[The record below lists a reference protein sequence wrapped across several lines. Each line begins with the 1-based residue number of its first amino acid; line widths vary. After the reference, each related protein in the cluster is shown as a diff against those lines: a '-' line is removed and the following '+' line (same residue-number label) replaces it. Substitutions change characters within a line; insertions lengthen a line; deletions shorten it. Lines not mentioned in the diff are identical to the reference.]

1 MIEDADFESR
11 VEAALEELRRGQMVI
26 LMDDADRENEGD
38 LVAAAEKCT
47 AETINFMTR
56 HARGLVCVSLSP
68 DRLHELNLPPMSPES
83 NALHGTAFT
92 VSVDAAKGTTTGI
105 SAADRART
113 VQVLVDP
120 ASKPR
125 DLVRPGH
132 VFPLR
137 AEPGGVLKRVGQTEG
152 SLDLCQMAG
161 LGPAAVICEIMDEDG
176 SMARLPELRAF
187 AAAHRLQLL
196 HVADIVRYRLKRD
209 TLVVRVDEAILPT
222 RHGEFRVIGYH
233 VPITGEQHV
242 ALVYGDIEPE
252 APVLVRVHSECLT
265 GDVFGSL
272 RCDCGLQLQY
282 AMERIAEAGAGII
295 VYLSQEGRGI
305 GLGNKIRAYHLQDE
319 GLDTVEANL
328 KLGFP
333 PDKRDYG
340 VGAQILRDLGAR
352 SIRIITNNPQKLVG
366 LEAYGLAIIERV
378 PIPVEV
384 MRTRENESYLQTKRK
399 KLGHIIP
406 LD

>member
-1 MIEDADFESR
+1 MIEDTDFESR
-11 VEAALEELRRGQMVI
+11 VEGALEELRRGHMVI

-38 LVAAAEKCT
+38 LVVAAEKCT
-47 AETINFMTR
+47 PDKINFVTR
-56 HARGLVCVSLSP
+56 HARGLVCVPLP
-68 DRLHELNLPPMSPES
+68 PERLRQLNLPPMSSE
-83 NALHGTAFT
+83 NTALHGTAFT
-92 VSVDAAKGTTTGI
+92 VSVDAAQGTSTGI
-105 SAADRART
+105 SAHDRART

-120 ASKPR
+120 ASTPQ

-152 SLDLCQMAG
+152 SVDLCQLAG
-161 LGPAAVICEIMDEDG
+161 LKPAAVICEIMNEDG
-176 SMARLPELRAF
+176 TMARLPDLQAF
-187 AAAHRLQLL
+187 AARHHLQLL
-196 HVADIVRYRLKRD
+196 HVADIVRYRLKRES
-209 TLVVRVDEAILPT
+209 LVARVEEAQLPT
-222 RHGEFRVIGYH
+222 RYGDFRIIGYH

-242 ALVYGDIEPE
+242 ALVCGEIRPQSS
-252 APVLVRVHSECLT
+252 VLVRVHSECLT

-272 RCDCGLQLQY
+272 RCDCGLQLRY
-282 AMERIAEAGAGII
+282 AMQRIAEEGAGII

-319 GLDTVEANL
+319 GMDTVEANL

-352 SIRIITNNPQKLVG
+352 EIRVMTNNPKKLVG
-366 LEAYGLAIIERV
+366 LEAYGITIVERV